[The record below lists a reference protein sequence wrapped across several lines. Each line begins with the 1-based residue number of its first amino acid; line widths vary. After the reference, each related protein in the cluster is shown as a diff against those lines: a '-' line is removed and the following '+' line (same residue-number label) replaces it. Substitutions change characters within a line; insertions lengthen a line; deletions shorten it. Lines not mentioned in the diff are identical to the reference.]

1 MNSKFEI
8 SNTRK
13 DLKSLNFETFEF
25 CFQNLFNLP
34 IDIYYENLFEKGLN
48 FLTTL
53 EPSSHKFVYPKS
65 LNTFIPG
72 TILYSKISGDKD
84 YLFKPYVM
92 NKFDYFITF
101 GEISTDFL
109 HSTMLKSTRYEILN
123 LHIENK
129 SLKPYNV
136 FYGGKYLGRVE
147 PYHPSKFKLEY
158 SLDTSNFGK
167 HFQIPTWIEFRMEI
181 GMPHLE
187 KSQFIQ
193 LDKVWITDVN
203 VGDVVGRNECY
214 L

>member
-1 MNSKFEI
+1 
-8 SNTRK
+8 
-13 DLKSLNFETFEF
+13 
-25 CFQNLFNLP
+25 
-34 IDIYYENLFEKGLN
+34 
-48 FLTTL
+48 
-53 EPSSHKFVYPKS
+53 
-65 LNTFIPG
+65 
-72 TILYSKISGDKD
+72 
-84 YLFKPYVM
+84 
-92 NKFDYFITF
+92 
-101 GEISTDFL
+101 
-109 HSTMLKSTRYEILN
+109 MLKSTRYEILN

-136 FYGGKYLGRVE
+136 FYGGNFLGRVE

-167 HFQIPTWIEFRMEI
+167 CFQIPTWIEFRMEI
-181 GMPHLE
+181 GNSHLGRE